1 MNFDEKDVMSVA
13 LVGFDMINGP
23 MLKWKQDF
31 QQSDLSINLDE
42 FAANFYL
49 AFKGGNDG
57 IKPKAILYD
66 NFYIV
71 AFPRGLELCCM
82 FLKPSDMTPQLA
94 QLSKVAE
101 RVILRKDTEEEQVAE
116 TSPNVDAGQ
125 NVDEIKRILVNLLRN
140 TKMTTPEL
148 RRAFNL
154 NNSQL
159 WKIITDLEDHGQ
171 IKRNG
176 KQGRA
181 VCWTNC

>member
-1 MNFDEKDVMSVA
+1 MNFDEKDVLSMA

-31 QQSDLSINLDE
+31 QKSNLAINLDE

-66 NFYIV
+66 DFYIV
-71 AFPRGLELCCM
+71 AFPRGLELACL
-82 FLKPSDMTPQLA
+82 FLKPSDMAPQLA

-101 RVILRKDTEEEQVAE
+101 RVILHKDAEEEQAADAS
-116 TSPNVDAGQ
+116 TSDTGQ
-125 NVDEIKRILVNLLRN
+125 NVEEVKRILTNLLRN
-140 TKMTTPEL
+140 TEMSTPEL

-154 NNSQL
+154 NNSQI
-159 WKIITDLEDHGQ
+159 WKIITDLEDHGK

-176 KQGRA
+176 RQGRA
-181 VCWTNC
+181 ICWTSC

>member
-1 MNFDEKDVMSVA
+1 MNFDEKDIMSMA

-31 QQSDLSINLDE
+31 QKSNLAINLDE

-66 NFYIV
+66 DFYIV
-71 AFPRGLELCCM
+71 AFPRGLELACL
-82 FLKPSDMTPQLA
+82 FLKPSDTAPQLT

-101 RVILRKDTEEEQVAE
+101 RVIMRKDAEEEQAADAP
-116 TSPNVDAGQ
+116 TSGDTGQ
-125 NVDEIKRILVNLLRN
+125 NVEEVKRILTNLLRN
-140 TKMTTPEL
+140 TEMSTPEL

-154 NNSQL
+154 NNSQI
-159 WKIITDLEDHGQ
+159 WKIITDLEDHRQ
-171 IKRNG
+171 IKRSG

-181 VCWTNC
+181 ICWTSC